1 MTSHRKTPAQTERN
15 QKENLIAQFWKRLNA
30 SPIGGKR
37 KDFSEK
43 YLSEQRDRMPGTKTH
58 NRQQIEFIFGKVFLN
73 FRSFGRKR
81 QNKFHIYF

>member
-30 SPIGGKR
+30 SPTDGKR

-43 YLSEQRDRMPGTKTH
+43 YLSEGETECPEQKHTIDSK
-58 NRQQIEFIFGKVFLN
+58 
-73 FRSFGRKR
+73 
-81 QNKFHIYF
+81 

>member
-30 SPIGGKR
+30 SPTDGKR
-37 KDFSEK
+37 KDFSEQ

-58 NRQQIEFIFGKVFLN
+58 NRQQIEFLFGKVL
-73 FRSFGRKR
+73 KL
-81 QNKFHIYF
+81 QKFWVQTTKQVPCSL

>member
-30 SPIGGKR
+30 SPTDGKR

-58 NRQQIEFIFGKVFLN
+58 NRQQIEFIFGKVL
-73 FRSFGRKR
+73 KL
-81 QNKFHIYF
+81 QKFWVQTTKQVPCSL